1 MELEHLNKTQ
11 IILLTTLVAFV
22 SSIATS
28 IVTVT
33 LMDQAPP
40 GTTTTIR
47 NVVERTVERVV
58 QAGTPKET
66 VKTVIVRE
74 EDLIADAVDKQS
86 KALARIFV
94 TPAVGATEQNA
105 ATAAATLAVSGPE
118 FVAVGFVVSDDG
130 TIVTDSGAVSE
141 DTIYAVKVADGTTFD
156 AKVVFQNEEQ
166 HVAFL
171 KPVKALD
178 KKVTPADMGDS
189 NSVRLGVTAIVVG
202 GKEQTSANVGIVSGF
217 DTAKKTIEKEDKK
230 EDIEYRSGIHI
241 SIGVN
246 AGEIILSGSGL
257 VIAMGTTSEGKNMAV
272 PVNVM
277 KDLVLSI
284 PAPKTQ

>member
-105 ATAAATLAVSGPE
+105 ATAAATLAVSGP
-118 FVAVGFVVSDDG
+118 
-130 TIVTDSGAVSE
+130 
-141 DTIYAVKVADGTTFD
+141 
-156 AKVVFQNEEQ
+156 
-166 HVAFL
+166 
-171 KPVKALD
+171 
-178 KKVTPADMGDS
+178 
-189 NSVRLGVTAIVVG
+189 
-202 GKEQTSANVGIVSGF
+202 
-217 DTAKKTIEKEDKK
+217 
-230 EDIEYRSGIHI
+230 
-241 SIGVN
+241 
-246 AGEIILSGSGL
+246 
-257 VIAMGTTSEGKNMAV
+257 
-272 PVNVM
+272 
-277 KDLVLSI
+277 
-284 PAPKTQ
+284 

>member
-1 MELEHLNKTQ
+1 MPWTNSQKRLQEFCHSRRGSN
-11 IILLTTLVAFV
+11 
-22 SSIATS
+22 
-28 IVTVT
+28 
-33 LMDQAPP
+33 
-40 GTTTTIR
+40 
-47 NVVERTVERVV
+47 RTKCRHR
-58 QAGTPKET
+58 G
-66 VKTVIVRE
+66 
-74 EDLIADAVDKQS
+74 
-86 KALARIFV
+86 
-94 TPAVGATEQNA
+94 GNA
-105 ATAAATLAVSGPE
+105 AVSGPE

-230 EDIEYRSGIHI
+230 
-241 SIGVN
+241 
-246 AGEIILSGSGL
+246 
-257 VIAMGTTSEGKNMAV
+257 
-272 PVNVM
+272 
-277 KDLVLSI
+277 
-284 PAPKTQ
+284 KT

>member
-94 TPAVGATEQNA
+94 TPAVGAAQQNT

-118 FVAVGFVVSDDG
+118 FIGLGFIVSDDG
-130 TIVTDSGAVSE
+130 TIVTDSALVSE
-141 DTIYAVKVADGTTFD
+141 ETTYVIKLPDGIMFD
-156 AKVVFQNEEQ
+156 AKVVFQDEEQ

-171 KPVKALD
+171 KPLKALD

-217 DTAKKTIEKEDKK
+217 ETAKKTVEKDGKK
-230 EDIEYRSGIHI
+230 EEVEYRSVVHI

-257 VIAMGTTSEGKNMAV
+257 VIAIGISSEGKNVAV
-272 PVNVM
+272 PINVI
-277 KDLVLSI
+277 KELVGSI
-284 PAPKTQ
+284 PAPKAQ

>member
-58 QAGTPKET
+58 QSGAPKET

-94 TPAVGATEQNA
+94 TPAVGAAQQNT

-118 FVAVGFVVSDDG
+118 FITLGFVVSDDG
-130 TIVTDSGAVSE
+130 TIVTDSALVSE
-141 DTIYAVKVADGTTFD
+141 ETTYTVTLVDSTTFD

-171 KPVKALD
+171 KPLKALD
-178 KKVTPADMGDS
+178 KKAIPADMGDS
-189 NSVRLGVTAIVVG
+189 DSIRLGVTTIVVG
-202 GKEQTSANVGIVSGF
+202 GKEQTSANVGIISGF
-217 DTAKKTIEKEDKK
+217 DTAKKTIEKEGKK
-230 EDIEYRSGIHI
+230 EEIEYRSGIHI

-246 AGEIILSGSGL
+246 AGEIILSGSGV
-257 VIAMGTTSEGKNMAV
+257 VIAMGTTAEGKNVAV
-272 PVNVM
+272 PVNLI
-277 KDLVLSI
+277 KDLIGSI
-284 PAPKTQ
+284 PAPKAQ